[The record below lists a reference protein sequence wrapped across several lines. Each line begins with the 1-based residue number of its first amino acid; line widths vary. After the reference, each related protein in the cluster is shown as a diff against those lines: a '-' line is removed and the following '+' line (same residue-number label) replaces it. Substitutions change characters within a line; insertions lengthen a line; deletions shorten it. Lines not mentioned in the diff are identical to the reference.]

1 MRVLAGFVAL
11 AALSAC
17 GGGQPPAAPPP
28 PEVMVA
34 TPLQREVTDWDD
46 YTGRFVAPEDVE
58 LRARVNGVITAVHFR
73 DDPELGQDAD
83 GNGVPTVG
91 DPPLADHWVVG
102 LGVKNF

>member
-34 TPLQREVTDWDD
+34 TPLQREVVDWDD
-46 YTGRFVAPEDVE
+46 
-58 LRARVNGVITAVHFR
+58 
-73 DDPELGQDAD
+73 
-83 GNGVPTVG
+83 
-91 DPPLADHWVVG
+91 
-102 LGVKNF
+102 